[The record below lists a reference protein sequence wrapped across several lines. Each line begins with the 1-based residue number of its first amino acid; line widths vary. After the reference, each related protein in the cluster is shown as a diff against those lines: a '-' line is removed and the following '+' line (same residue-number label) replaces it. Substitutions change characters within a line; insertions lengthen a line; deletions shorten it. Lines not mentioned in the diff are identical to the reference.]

1 MRTMTGRAAALV
13 IAVVITLACTPTS
26 TAGKSVA
33 SPSPSGGYLGSI
45 GTTGCKPA
53 ATFHYLGGAAEAGI
67 DNSRGSVWALFFTS
81 VPPTANQEIKVVWRM
96 TGPGISLSRF
106 QMRRVRRFR
115 SYGAL
120 KVTSRPAG
128 IIRATK
134 WELDSS
140 SRTRV
145 AGKFTSP
152 SPPLMLTSGSKPPV
166 SRGLRPDGCAQPD
179 RPRLHGRD
187 RQDAAFP
194 GIVGEAGT
202 DLRLA
207 TRLDDEQ
214 VVVTVALAH
223 RAAEDDEAVRER
235 IHERRVFVPSGLL
248 APAPRAIPGG
258 PVRTLDQVVDGG
270 AATGPPL
277 VHIDGVRPQLRSLR
291 ECPAPLSSAA
301 PRAGRR

>member
-1 MRTMTGRAAALV
+1 
-13 IAVVITLACTPTS
+13 
-26 TAGKSVA
+26 
-33 SPSPSGGYLGSI
+33 
-45 GTTGCKPA
+45 
-53 ATFHYLGGAAEAGI
+53 
-67 DNSRGSVWALFFTS
+67 
-81 VPPTANQEIKVVWRM
+81 
-96 TGPGISLSRF
+96 
-106 QMRRVRRFR
+106 MRRVRRFR

-145 AGKFTSP
+145 AGKSTSP

-207 TRLDDEQ
+207 TRPDDEQ

-223 RAAEDDEAVRER
+223 RAAENDEALVRER

-248 APAPRAIPGG
+248 APAPRVIPGG
-258 PVRTLDQVVDGG
+258 PVRALDPVVVGG
-270 AATGPPL
+270 AAPGPPL
-277 VHIDGVRPQLRSLR
+277 VFRCADGVRPQLQLPRG
-291 ECPAPLSSAA
+291 EPAAVWPAA